1 MVLVDW
7 LLLIL
12 PIVLLVVMFRPG
24 IRNSRLWLATVT
36 PLASIIGSGFLVVAP
51 LLGVTVGGQAPW
63 AMLAIVAA
71 AYVIGAVIRF
81 NIRHAE
87 ALLESAVRTDF
98 LFLTERGSNI
108 ALSAAYVISV
118 AFYLRL
124 LAAFVLRGFGIE
136 SEFAANAMTTVV
148 LLFIGSV
155 GWWRGLRGLE
165 RLEEYSVTIKLV
177 IIAALL
183 MGLGHYDII
192 HGFGNSDLKGQLGSP
207 WQTACALGGMLLV
220 VQGFETSRYLGAE
233 YSADMRIKSMRLAQI
248 LAGCVYL
255 AFAVLI
261 TPLLHSI
268 DSTLPDETAIIDL
281 AGHVSMLLP
290 AMLVI
295 AAVMSQFSAA
305 VADTVGAGGLLEE
318 ETGRRISIR
327 VAYPLIA
334 FCAILLV
341 WNAHI
346 FHMIAFASRTFA
358 AYYFLQA
365 LVAFQVTLR
374 CPDLHHRRAW
384 QSMLGIVML
393 GLAWIV
399 VFAKPVV

>member
-1 MVLVDW
+1 
-7 LLLIL
+7 
-12 PIVLLVVMFRPG
+12 
-24 IRNSRLWLATVT
+24 
-36 PLASIIGSGFLVVAP
+36 
-51 LLGVTVGGQAPW
+51 
-63 AMLAIVAA
+63 MLAIVVA
-71 AYVIGAVIRF
+71 AYFIGAVIRF

-87 ALLESAVRTDF
+87 ILLESADKTDI

-108 ALSAAYVISV
+108 ALSVAYVISV

-124 LAAFVLRGFGIE
+124 LAAFVLRGFGIP
-136 SEFAANAMTTVV
+136 SEFAANAMTTGV
-148 LLFIGSV
+148 LLLIGSI

-165 RLEEYSVTIKLV
+165 RLEEYSVTIKLA

-183 MGLGHYDII
+183 LGLGHFDII
-192 HGFGNSDLKGQLGSP
+192 HGFGNSDLVGQLGSH

-220 VQGFETSRYLGAE
+220 VQGFETSRYLSAE
-233 YSADMRIKSMRLAQI
+233 YSAEIRIKSMRVAQI
-248 LAGCVYL
+248 LAGCIYL
-255 AFAVLI
+255 VFAILI

-290 AMLVI
+290 VMLVI

-318 ETGRRISIR
+318 ESGRRIPTRIG
-327 VAYPLIA
+327 YPLVVL
-334 FCAILLV
+334 CAIMLV

-346 FHMIAFASRTFA
+346 FLMIAFASRAFA
-358 AYYFLQA
+358 AYYLLQT

-374 CPDLHHRRAW
+374 NPNLGHKRSW
-384 QSMLGIVML
+384 QLMFGIVML
-393 GLAWIV
+393 VLAWVV

>member
-1 MVLVDW
+1 MALVDG
-7 LLLIL
+7 LLLIPSL
-12 PIVLLVVMFRPG
+12 ALLVIMFRPG
-24 IRNSRLWLATVT
+24 IRNSRFWLATVT

-63 AMLAIVAA
+63 AMLAIVVA
-71 AYVIGAVIRF
+71 AYVIGTVIRF

-87 ALLESAVRTDF
+87 VLLESAGKTDF
-98 LFLTERGSNI
+98 LFLSERASNM

-124 LAAFVLRGFGIE
+124 LAAFVLRGFSIE
-136 SEFAANAMTTVV
+136 SEFAANTMTTGV
-148 LLFIGSV
+148 LFFIGTV

-165 RLEEYSVTIKLV
+165 RLEEYSVTIKLA

-183 MGLGHYDII
+183 MGLGHFDFI
-192 HGFGNSDLKGQLGSP
+192 HGFGAGDLKGQPGSP
-207 WQTACALGGMLLV
+207 WQTACALGGMLLL

-233 YSADMRIKSMRLAQI
+233 YSADMRIRSMRVAQI

-255 AFAVLI
+255 AFAFLI

-268 DSTLPDETAIIDL
+268 DQALPDETAIIDL
-281 AGHVSMLLP
+281 AGHASMLLP
-290 AMLVI
+290 ALLVI

-318 ETGRRISIR
+318 ETGQRITSQF
-327 VAYPLIA
+327 AYPLIA
-334 FCAILLV
+334 LCAMMLV

-346 FHMIAFASRTFA
+346 FQMIAFASRTFA
-358 AYYFLQA
+358 AYYLLQA
-365 LVAFQVTLR
+365 LVAFQVTLQR
-374 CPDLHHRRAW
+374 PDLHHRRAW
-384 QSMLGIVML
+384 QLMFGMVML

-399 VFAKPVV
+399 VFAKPVM

>member
-1 MVLVDW
+1 MAFMDW

-12 PIVLLVVMFRPG
+12 PIALLVVMFRPR
-24 IRNSRLWLATVT
+24 IRNSRFWLATVT
-36 PLASIIGSGFLVVAP
+36 PLASIIGSGFLVIAP
-51 LLGVTVGGQAPW
+51 LLGVTVGDQAPW
-63 AMLAIVAA
+63 AMLAIVVA
-71 AYVIGAVIRF
+71 AYVIGAIIRF

-87 ALLESAVRTDF
+87 VLLESASRTDI
-98 LFLTERGSNI
+98 LFLSERGSNI

-124 LAAFVLRGFGIE
+124 LAAFVLRGFGIQ
-136 SEFAANAMTTVV
+136 SEFAANATTTGV

-165 RLEEYSVTIKLV
+165 RLEEYSVTIKLA

-183 MGLGHYDII
+183 LGLGHFDII
-192 HGFGNSDLKGQLGSP
+192 HGFGNGGLKGQLGSP
-207 WQTACALGGMLLV
+207 WQTACVLGGMLLV

-233 YSADMRIKSMRLAQI
+233 YSADMRIKSMRVAQI
-248 LAGCVYL
+248 LAGCIYL

-268 DSTLPDETAIIDL
+268 DSTLPNETAIIDL
-281 AGHVSMLLP
+281 AGHASMLLP
-290 AMLVI
+290 AMLVF

-318 ETGRRISIR
+318 ETGRRISTH
-327 VAYPLIA
+327 VGYPLIA
-334 FCAILLV
+334 FCAIILV

-374 CPDLHHRRAW
+374 CPDLRHRMVW
-384 QSMLGIVML
+384 QLMFGMVML

-399 VFAKPVV
+399 VFAKSVV

>member
-1 MVLVDW
+1 MAFMDW

-12 PIVLLVVMFRPG
+12 PIALLVVMFRPR
-24 IRNSRLWLATVT
+24 IRNSRFWLATVT
-36 PLASIIGSGFLVVAP
+36 PLASIIGSGFLVIAP
-51 LLGVTVGGQAPW
+51 LLGVTVGDQAPW
-63 AMLAIVAA
+63 AMLAIVVA
-71 AYVIGAVIRF
+71 AYVIGAIIRF

-87 ALLESAVRTDF
+87 VLLESASRTDI
-98 LFLTERGSNI
+98 LFLSERGSNI

-124 LAAFVLRGFGIE
+124 LAAFVLRGFGIQ
-136 SEFAANAMTTVV
+136 SEFAANATTTGV

-165 RLEEYSVTIKLV
+165 RREEYSVTIKLA

-183 MGLGHYDII
+183 LGLGHFDII
-192 HGFGNSDLKGQLGSP
+192 HGFGNGGLKGQLGSP
-207 WQTACALGGMLLV
+207 WQTACVLGGMLLV

-233 YSADMRIKSMRLAQI
+233 YSADMRIKSMRVAQI
-248 LAGCVYL
+248 LAACVYL

-268 DSTLPDETAIIDL
+268 DSTLPNETAIIDL
-281 AGHVSMLLP
+281 AGHASMLLP

-318 ETGRRISIR
+318 ETGHRITTH

-334 FCAILLV
+334 FCAIILI
-341 WNAHI
+341 WNSHI

-374 CPDLHHRRAW
+374 CPDLYHRRAW
-384 QSMLGIVML
+384 QLMFGIVML

-399 VFAKPVV
+399 VFAKSVV

>member
-1 MVLVDW
+1 MAIVDW

-12 PIVLLVVMFRPG
+12 PILLLTIMFRPR
-24 IRNSRLWLATVT
+24 IRNSRFWLATVT

-51 LLGVTVGGQAPW
+51 LLGVIVGGQAPW
-63 AMLAIVAA
+63 AMLAIVVV
-71 AYVIGAVIRF
+71 AYFIGAVVRF

-87 ALLESAVRTDF
+87 KLLVSADETDI
-98 LFLTERGSNI
+98 LFLSERASNI

-118 AFYLRL
+118 AFYVRL
-124 LAAFVLRGFGIE
+124 LAAFVLRGFGTS
-136 SEFAANAMTTVV
+136 SEFAANAMTTGV

-165 RLEEYSVTIKLV
+165 RLEEYSVTIKLA

-183 MGLGHYDII
+183 LGLGHFDII
-192 HGFGNSDLKGQLGSP
+192 HGFGNSELAGQLGSR

-220 VQGFETSRYLGAE
+220 TQGFETSRYLGTE
-233 YSADMRIKSMRLAQI
+233 YSAEIRIKSMRVAQI
-248 LAGCVYL
+248 IAGCVYL
-255 AFAVLI
+255 VFAILI

-281 AGHVSMLLP
+281 AGHASMLLP
-290 AMLVI
+290 VMLVV
-295 AAVMSQFSAA
+295 AAMMSQFSAA

-318 ETGRRISIR
+318 ESGRRISAHIG
-327 VAYPLIA
+327 YPLIA
-334 FCAILLV
+334 LCAIMLV

-346 FHMIAFASRTFA
+346 FHMVALASRTFA
-358 AYYFLQA
+358 AYYLLQT

-374 CPDLHHRRAW
+374 CPDLSHRKAL
-384 QSMLGIVML
+384 QLMFGIVML
-393 GLAWIV
+393 VLAWVV
-399 VFAKPVV
+399 VFARPVV

>member
-1 MVLVDW
+1 MALVDW
-7 LLLIL
+7 LLLTL

-24 IRNSRLWLATVT
+24 IRNSRFWLATVT

-51 LLGVTVGGQAPW
+51 LLAVIVGGQAPW

-71 AYVIGAVIRF
+71 AYVIGTVIRF

-87 ALLESAVRTDF
+87 SLLESANTSDF
-98 LFLTERGSNI
+98 LFLCERGSNI

-136 SEFAANAMTTVV
+136 SELAANLMTTGV
-148 LLFIGSV
+148 LFSIGSI

-183 MGLGHYDII
+183 VGLGHFDII
-192 HGFGNSDLKGQLGSP
+192 HGFGSSELKGQLGSP
-207 WQTACALGGMLLV
+207 WQTACALGGILLV

-233 YSADMRIKSMRLAQI
+233 YSADIRIKSMRVAQI
-248 LAGCVYL
+248 LAGCIYL

-268 DSTLPDETAIIDL
+268 DSALPNETAIIDL
-281 AGHVSMLLP
+281 AGHASMLLP

-318 ETGRRISIR
+318 ETGRRITTQF
-327 VAYPLIA
+327 AYPMIA
-334 FCAILLV
+334 FCAIILI

-365 LVAFQVTLR
+365 LVAFQATLR

-384 QSMLGIVML
+384 QLMFGIVML

-399 VFAKPVV
+399 IFAKPVV